1 MNNKLNE
8 RTPKEQ
14 PQSQV
19 PDDFEKITGHKTPEE
34 MAAYEKGRE
43 HEEAVFM
50 KFIKEWDGKT
60 NSHFGQAMYDT
71 FERLNKSQVS
81 DEDVGLTFNALRN
94 ANKLRLPQFKNSK
107 GEPAHEKADG
117 SDWSLAEW
125 MNAVAGELG
134 EAANII
140 KKIRRGDMTLIEA
153 KEMLA
158 EEFADIVTYLDI
170 TSYQAGI
177 NLGEATKNKFNKV
190 SERVGSNIRL
200 DKAALQYRPQS
211 QVSDEEIENMAK
223 KEYPDDKCFID
234 RKVGFI
240 RGFKAALQHNQQPN
254 ESNRKS

>member
-1 MNNKLNE
+1 MNKLNE
-8 RTPKEQ
+8 AAEHFYNEMLLKKPFVDKEIATFLFKEVMESNAAKEYWYAQFQSSQPK
-14 PQSQV
+14 SQV

-34 MAAYEKGRE
+34 MTAYEKGRE

-60 NSHFGQAMYDT
+60 NSHFGQAMYNT
-71 FERLNKSQVS
+71 FKRLNKSQVS
-81 DEDVGLTFNALRN
+81 DEEDLTFNALRN

-170 TSYQAGI
+170 TAYQAGI

-200 DKAALQYRPQS
+200 
-211 QVSDEEIENMAK
+211 
-223 KEYPDDKCFID
+223 
-234 RKVGFI
+234 
-240 RGFKAALQHNQQPN
+240 
-254 ESNRKS
+254 